1 VLEDSINT
9 MHYFWSG
16 LNYDDSFSVVF
27 KVSVVDEEGR
37 ERSDKRTSN
46 RLTERN
52 LRRYKQSVSNHFTI
66 L

>member
-9 MHYFWSG
+9 THYFWSG

-52 LRRYKQSVSNHFTI
+52 LRRYKQSASNHFTI